1 MKWVVAAFVFFGLF
15 IGSLVVICVREDINL
30 VSKDYYQQELN
41 HQAKMTQQV
50 NTNQLTDKPQL
61 SFEDHSVKLVFPFS
75 SSMEKGVLRV
85 VRPSDDQLDQ
95 QFELSAMEG
104 DSQSFTL
111 KVWEKGLY
119 RVSLTWTMEGKDY
132 YFEKVMVL

>member
-15 IGSLVVICVREDINL
+15 IGSLVVICIREDVNL
-30 VSKDYYQQELN
+30 VSKNYYQEELN
-41 HQAKMTQQV
+41 HQDKIIQQQ
-50 NTNQLTDKPQL
+50 NANQLEEKPQL
-61 SFEDHSVKLVFPFS
+61 SFENNAVKLLFPFS
-75 SSMEKGVLRV
+75 SSIEKGELRV
-85 VRPSDDQLDQ
+85 MRPSDDRLDQ
-95 QFELSAMEG
+95 RFELNAMEG
-104 DSQSFTL
+104 DSQLFPL

>member
-41 HQAKMTQQV
+41 HQDKINQQE
-50 NTNQLTDKPQL
+50 NTSQLSEKPQF
-61 SFEDHSVKLVFPFS
+61 SFEDNSVKVLFPFF
-75 SSMEKGVLRV
+75 SSMEKGELHVM
-85 VRPSDDQLDQ
+85 RPSDDRLDQ
-95 QFELSAMEG
+95 HFQLSAMNG
-104 DSQSFTL
+104 DSQLFPL

-119 RVSLTWTMEGKDY
+119 RVSLVWTMDGKDY
-132 YFEKVMVL
+132 YFEKLMVL

>member
-1 MKWVVAAFVFFGLF
+1 MKWVIAAFVFFGLF
-15 IGSLVVICVREDINL
+15 IGSLVMICVREDINL

-41 HQAKMTQQV
+41 HQDKIIQQV
-50 NTNQLTDKPQL
+50 NANQLAEKPQL
-61 SFEDHSVKLVFPFS
+61 SFEENSVKLLFPFS

-85 VRPSDDQLDQ
+85 VRPSDDRLDQ
-95 QFELSAMEG
+95 QFELSAMDG
-104 DSQSFTL
+104 DSQTFPL
-111 KVWEKGLY
+111 EVWEKGLY

>member
-15 IGSLVVICVREDINL
+15 IGSLVVICVREDVNL

-41 HQAKMTQQV
+41 HQDKITQQV
-50 NTNQLTDKPQL
+50 NANQLDEKPQL
-61 SFEDHSVKLVFPFS
+61 SFENNSVKLLFPFS
-75 SSMEKGVLRV
+75 SSMEKGELHVM
-85 VRPSDDQLDQ
+85 RPSDDRLDQ
-95 QFELSAMEG
+95 NFELNAMQG
-104 DSQSFTL
+104 DSQLFPL

>member
-1 MKWVVAAFVFFGLF
+1 MKWVLAAFVFFGLF
-15 IGSLVVICVREDINL
+15 IGTLVVICVREDVNL

-41 HQAKMTQQV
+41 HQQKIQQQT
-50 NTNQLTDKPQL
+50 NANQLEDKPQL
-61 SFEDHSVKLVFPFS
+61 SFENNSVKLLFPFS
-75 SSMEKGVLRV
+75 SSVEKGEIRV
-85 VRPSDDQLDQ
+85 MRPSDDRLDQ
-95 QFELSAMEG
+95 RFEWSAMEG
-104 DSQSFTL
+104 DSQLFPL

>member
-41 HQAKMTQQV
+41 HQDKMVRQV
-50 NTNQLTDKPQL
+50 NANQLEEKPHL
-61 SFEDHSVKLVFPFS
+61 SFENNAVKLLFPFS
-75 SSMEKGVLRV
+75 STIEKGQLKVM
-85 VRPSDDQLDQ
+85 RPSDDRLDQ

-104 DSQSFTL
+104 DSQLFPL

-132 YFEKVMVL
+132 YFEQVMVL

>member
-1 MKWVVAAFVFFGLF
+1 MKWVVGAFLFFGLF

-41 HQAKMTQQV
+41 HQEKIVQQQ
-50 NTNQLTDKPQL
+50 NMNQLEDKPQL
-61 SFEDHSVKLVFPFS
+61 TFENNSIRLLFPFS
-75 SSMEKGVLRV
+75 SSMEKGELYVM
-85 VRPSDDQLDQ
+85 RPSDDKLDQ
-95 QFELSAMEG
+95 HFELNAMDG
-104 DSQSFTL
+104 DSQLFPL

-119 RVSLTWTMEGKDY
+119 RVSLTWTMGGKNY

>member
-15 IGSLVVICVREDINL
+15 IGTLVVICVREDINL

-41 HQAKMTQQV
+41 HQEKITQQE
-50 NTNQLTDKPQL
+50 NANQLDDQPQL
-61 SFEDHSVKLVFPFS
+61 TFENHSVKLLFPFS
-75 SSMEKGVLRV
+75 SAMEKGELRV
-85 VRPSDDQLDQ
+85 MRPSDDRLDQ
-95 QFELSAMEG
+95 RFELNAMEG
-104 DSQSFTL
+104 DSQLFPL

-119 RVSLTWTMEGKDY
+119 RVSLTWTMDGKDY

>member
-1 MKWVVAAFVFFGLF
+1 MKWVVGAFVFFGLF
-15 IGSLVVICVREDINL
+15 IGSLVVICVREDVNL

-41 HQAKMTQQV
+41 HQDKITRQV
-50 NTNQLTDKPQL
+50 NANQLEEQPQL
-61 SFEDHSVKLVFPFS
+61 SFENNSVRLLFPFS
-75 SSMEKGVLRV
+75 STMEKGELHVM
-85 VRPSDDQLDQ
+85 RPSDDRLDQ

-104 DSQSFTL
+104 DSQLFPL

>member
-15 IGSLVVICVREDINL
+15 IGTLVVICVREDINL

-41 HQAKMTQQV
+41 HQQKITQQE
-50 NTNQLTDKPQL
+50 NANQLDEQPQL
-61 SFEDHSVKLVFPFS
+61 TFENHSVKLLFPFS
-75 SSMEKGVLRV
+75 SAMEKGELRV
-85 VRPSDDQLDQ
+85 MRPSDDRLDQ
-95 QFELSAMEG
+95 RFELNAMEG
-104 DSQSFTL
+104 DSQLFPL

-119 RVSLTWTMEGKDY
+119 RVSLTWTMDGKDY

>member
-1 MKWVVAAFVFFGLF
+1 MWQLMAQYMMSVKSHNGMAA
-15 IGSLVVICVREDINL
+15 I
-30 VSKDYYQQELN
+30 KAY
-41 HQAKMTQQV
+41 HQDKIIQQV
-50 NTNQLTDKPQL
+50 NANQLAEKPQL
-61 SFEDHSVKLVFPFS
+61 SFEENSVKLLFPFS

-85 VRPSDDQLDQ
+85 VRPSDDRLDQ
-95 QFELSAMEG
+95 QFELSAMDG
-104 DSQSFTL
+104 DSQTFPL